1 MFFTLGGNMSEE
13 YIYAVA
19 RIRSAELKL
28 LTSSVLD
35 SLLSAKSYDECLRLL
50 SDHGWDIGE
59 NMSLSTILKNE
70 RDRTWALISELVS
83 DPNVFNVFLYANDY
97 HNLKAAVKAAAEQR
111 DRDDIYLAKDQC
123 SVDPEI
129 IRKAL
134 GQRDF
139 SLLPADMAK
148 AGEEALDTLLRT
160 GDGGLCDI
168 IIDKAALIKIYESGK
183 ESGNDILE
191 LYGELTVA
199 AANIKTAIRA
209 ALIGKDITFLEK
221 ALAPCD
227 TLNVD
232 RLAKAAT
239 ESLDAIYEYLSHTAY
254 LDAVP
259 EIKKSPSAFERWCD
273 NLIIAKIRPQRHNP
287 FSIGPLAAYILARDN
302 EIKSVRIILSG
313 KVNSLS
319 DDSIRERVRE
329 MYV

>member
-1 MFFTLGGNMSEE
+1 MSEE
-13 YIYAVA
+13 YVYAVA
-19 RIRSAELKL
+19 RIRSAELRL
-28 LTSSVLD
+28 LTSSVLE
-35 SLLSAKSYDECLRLL
+35 SLLAAKSYDECLRLL
-50 SDHGWDIGE
+50 SDHGWDIDDS
-59 NMSLSTILKNE
+59 MSLSTILKNE
-70 RDRTWALISELVS
+70 RDKTWKLISELVS
-83 DPNVFNVFLYANDY
+83 DPHVFDVFLYANDY
-97 HNLKAAVKAAAEQR
+97 HNLKAAVKSAAEQI

-123 SVDPEI
+123 SIDPEI

-134 GQRDF
+134 GQREF
-139 SLLPADMAK
+139 STLPSDMQKVA
-148 AGEEALDTLLRT
+148 AEALDTLLHT

-168 IIDKAALIKIYESGK
+168 IIDKAALTKIYESGK
-183 ESGNDILE
+183 KSGNEILE

-199 AANIKTAIRA
+199 AADIKTAIRA
-209 ALIGKDITFLEK
+209 CIIGKDISFLEK

-227 TLNVD
+227 SLNVD

-287 FSIGPLAAYILARDN
+287 FSIGPLAAYILAREN

-313 KVNSLS
+313 KVNNLS
-319 DDSIRERVRE
+319 DDSLRERVRE
-329 MYV
+329 TYV